1 MPAAYSHDLRERVVD
16 TVEAGRSRRR
26 AAGIF
31 RVSVSTAVRW
41 MQRVAETG
49 SCAARPTGGDHKSGA
64 IEAHKDWLLA
74 QVAAE
79 PDATLEEIGAQL
91 RNTHGLTKSVSCLWR
106 FFARHGVT
114 FKKNA
119 LRRRTGPAGR
129 KSGARGLAGEPAG
142 VGFHEAGFHR

>member
-64 IEAHKDWLLA
+64 IEVHKDWPLA
-74 QVAAE
+74 QAGRDAGGDRIPVAEHPRSHEKRVLPVAIFR
-79 PDATLEEIGAQL
+79 PS
-91 RNTHGLTKSVSCLWR
+91 R
-106 FFARHGVT
+106 RH
-114 FKKNA
+114 FQKKRSSPPN
-119 LRRRTGPAGR
+119 RTGR
-129 KSGARGLAGEPAG
+129 T
-142 VGFHEAGFHR
+142 

>member
-26 AAGIF
+26 AAGVF

-41 MQRVAETG
+41 MQRVTETG

-79 PDATLEEIGAQL
+79 PDATLEEIGARL
-91 RNTHGLTKSVSCLWR
+91 RDTHGLKKSVSCLWR

-119 LRRRTGPAGR
+119 LRRRTGSAGR
-129 KSGARGLAGEPAG
+129 KGGARDLAGEPAG
-142 VGFHEAGFHR
+142 IGFHEAGFHR